1 MSPSPPDGL
10 TECLSATTRKDLRT
24 MSRLNSPT
32 EETLQLVTATDAEGS
47 VQHNAVTVTSDKY
60 GAVRLQ
66 ATHPTL
72 FMLPSQARQLAR
84 ALTAAAKGNR

>member
-1 MSPSPPDGL
+1 
-10 TECLSATTRKDLRT
+10 

-32 EETLQLVTATDAEGS
+32 EEAIHLVTTGDAEGS
-47 VQHNAVTVTSDKY
+47 VQRNTVTVTSDKY

-84 ALTAAAKGNR
+84 ALTAAAKGN